1 MLLVAGGELTTL
13 SLMELGL
20 LLMDWGDGRSVAGD
34 YNWGGGHSGD
44 GNDGQNRT
52 FNLQRLRVRYADV
65 PFAALLLLL
74 LLLLLLRQL
83 VRNDH
88 LGCSLLANG
97 LTSLRLLL
105 TLLLLL
111 LLLLVVLKHRF
122 R

>member
-52 FNLQRLRVRYADV
+52 LNLQRLRVRHADV
-65 PFAALLLLL
+65 AFATLLLL